1 MKTQKVVKLLQQGYP
16 YFKEESGLPAWVVP
30 EHSFRR
36 MTDELGDESV
46 LELSQPLRL
55 TEGMAEIVDR
65 CPDPEMVP
73 ADAWQTAVKLW
84 PPHTQVKPLV
94 DVCLDAAS
102 RILKQFQEEGLKVDP
117 VAVCRGMAVLGCAPF
132 VAQGKRIMKELAA
145 ILEGSVTDPAGLV
158 QRYAQAVTSGDTDT
172 VKRVDDCIAKR
183 RQWAEWARVF
193 LQQMKD
199 FPYTP
204 KVIGVTPPLSAEIV
218 GVLAQ
223 MIREEDND
231 GPGRDYPE
239 DAAGQNDAS

>member
-16 YFKEESGLPAWVVP
+16 YFKEESRLPAWVVP
-30 EHSFRR
+30 EHSFTR

-46 LELSQPLRL
+46 LGLSQPLRL
-55 TEGMAEIVDR
+55 TEGMAEIVDK

-84 PPHTQVKPLV
+84 PPHTQVNPLV
-94 DVCLDAAS
+94 DACLAAAG
-102 RILKQFQEEGLKVDP
+102 RILKEFREGGLSVDP
-117 VAVCRGMAVLGCAPF
+117 LAVCRGMAVLGCAPF

-145 ILEGSVTDPAGLV
+145 VLEGSVTEPAGLV

-183 RQWAEWARVF
+183 SQWAEWARVF

-204 KVIGVTPPLSAEIV
+204 KPIGVTPPLSAELV
-218 GVLAQ
+218 SVLAR
-223 MIREEDND
+223 MIAERQDN
-231 GPGRDYPE
+231 PP
-239 DAAGQNDAS
+239 A

>member
-16 YFKEESGLPAWVVP
+16 YFKEESRLPGWVVP
-30 EHSFRR
+30 EHSFAR

-46 LELSQPLRL
+46 LGLSQPLRL
-55 TEGMAEIVDR
+55 TEGMAEIVDK

-84 PPHTQVKPLV
+84 PPHTQVEPLV
-94 DVCLDAAS
+94 DVCLAAAG
-102 RILKQFQEEGLKVDP
+102 RILKEFREGGLNVDP
-117 VAVCRGMAVLGCAPF
+117 LAVCRGMAVLGCAPF

-145 ILEGSVTDPAGLV
+145 VLEGSVTEPAGLV

-183 RQWAEWARVF
+183 SQWADWARVF

-204 KVIGVTPPLSAEIV
+204 KPIGVTPPLSAELV
-218 GVLAQ
+218 SVLAR
-223 MIREEDND
+223 MIAERQDNPPK
-231 GPGRDYPE
+231 GEGGEPG
-239 DAAGQNDAS
+239 NT